1 MIPITRILYKQLRGH
16 YLIEVMGTDWFTWW
30 RPIDDYS
37 SMNRIDN
44 ELDFA
49 VGRTFA
55 AADMN
60 HVAHRELARPGY
72 VMVDIKCN
80 IQLKMRSKNNS
91 IHETNSQTK
100 QL

>member
-1 MIPITRILYKQLRGH
+1 MKPVSVNIQLRKHRAMTNG
-16 YLIEVMGTDWFTWW
+16 I
-30 RPIDDYS
+30 RPEYFIDDYS

-60 HVAHRELARPGY
+60 HVAHRELARLGY

-80 IQLKMRSKNNS
+80 IQY
-91 IHETNSQTK
+91 ETNCNIH
-100 QL
+100 

>member
-1 MIPITRILYKQLRGH
+1 MKPASIDIHFGKHRAMTNGI
-16 YLIEVMGTDWFTWW
+16 
-30 RPIDDYS
+30 RPEYFIDDYS

-60 HVAHRELARPGY
+60 HVAHRRLARLGY
-72 VMVDIKCN
+72 FMIGIKCN
-80 IQLKMRSKNNS
+80 IELKVRSKNNS
-91 IHETNSQTK
+91 IHETN
-100 QL
+100 L